1 MHKYRQILPFYMVII
16 CMVIVSVSCNKSTE
30 SVKSPIPV
38 MVMQVVPQT
47 IPADFE
53 IEVLEP

>member
-30 SVKSPIPV
+30 SVKPPIPV